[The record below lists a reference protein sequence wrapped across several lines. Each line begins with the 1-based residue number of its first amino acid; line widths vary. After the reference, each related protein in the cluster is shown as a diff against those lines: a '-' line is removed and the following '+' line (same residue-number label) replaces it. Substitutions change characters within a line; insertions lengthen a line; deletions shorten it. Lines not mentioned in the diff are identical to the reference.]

1 MSINNAFWIQLYA
14 IITLCFCG
22 VVQYFTGILAVLWL
36 PVIMAFATTG
46 MLLIQTQR
54 TPLALDLSEM
64 MVLVIY
70 LCFLVLA
77 LISTFLQGGVTVTI
91 IGIKNEVGM
100 SLVLFCLLLGFCR
113 ESQIYRISRVL
124 YWIFYAQFPL
134 VIYQV
139 LIVLPKRV
147 AMRGEDEKWDSVVGT
162 FGGDPMGGGN
172 TAVMGMFCLLIMLMK
187 LSELKHGV
195 TTWRSAALH
204 IGLGFVLCILGEVKF
219 IILLSPFML
228 ALIWSMPSWVNG
240 VSKVTLK
247 NLLVIFAVMGGLI
260 TLAIM
265 VLAAGYSSAFGGDAG
280 KSSLSIF
287 LDSLDYIFDTNYIMA
302 ATGELGRLTTIFFWA
317 RHSDM
322 WGISSML
329 FGYGLNATNSGSAVS
344 AGYLNIIFRLV
355 LDSTS
360 LSMLLWEVGIVGTT
374 LFIGLLLWIV
384 RITWPR
390 PLLEISQ
397 LDKEDVQLL
406 CYGPA
411 FTVFIIACLLSLPYS
426 QTLMIIPLLQFLFY
440 LTSGSALVIRRA
452 VHRSIRRE
460 YE

>member
-1 MSINNAFWIQLYA
+1 MNLNTGHYLQTYSL
-14 IITLCFCG
+14 ITLVFCG
-22 VVQYFTGILAVLWL
+22 VVQYFTGVLAVLWIPFFL
-36 PVIMAFATTG
+36 T
-46 MLLIQTQR
+46 LLMVGLMVMQTRDAPLQLDAQE
-54 TPLALDLSEM
+54 TIILALYFS
-64 MVLVIY
+64 
-70 LCFLVLA
+70 FLVLA
-77 LISTFLQGGVTVTI
+77 GASTLLQGGVTVAI
-91 IGIKNEVGM
+91 VAFKNEIAL
-100 SLVLFCLLLGFCR
+100 SLVMICLLLGFCR

-247 NLLVIFAVMGGLI
+247 NLLVIFAVMGGLM
-260 TLAIM
+260 TLAIV

-374 LFIGLLLWIV
+374 LFIGLLIWIV

-390 PLLEISQ
+390 PLLELSQ